1 MSRSRRKQ
9 PFGWHGTADSD
20 KIHKQRANRRLR
32 RKVRAALPRDED
44 GVLPV
49 LREVSTVWGFA
60 KDEKIRFDPAE
71 WPKWMR
77 K

>member
-1 MSRSRRKQ
+1 MSRSRRKS
-9 PFGWHGTADSD
+9 PVRGITSSDTEKSD
-20 KIHKQRANRRLR
+20 KRHANRGLR
-32 RKVRAALPRDED
+32 RKVRIALSAQPD
-44 GVLPV
+44 GVLPA
-49 LREVSTVWGFA
+49 LREVSSVWAFA